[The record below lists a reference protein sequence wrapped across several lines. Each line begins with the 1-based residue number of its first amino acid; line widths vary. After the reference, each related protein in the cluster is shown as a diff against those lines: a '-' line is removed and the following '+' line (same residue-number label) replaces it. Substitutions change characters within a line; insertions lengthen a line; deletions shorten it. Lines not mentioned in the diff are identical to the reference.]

1 MFLIAKK
8 RKVTTDNLIILR
20 IYGKKIENKIN
31 DVSIRKIIQ
40 IYIMKKYEGGNSEKI
55 LLLCNKNY
63 ESPQ

>member
-40 IYIMKKYEGGNSEKI
+40 IYITKKYD
-55 LLLCNKNY
+55 C
-63 ESPQ
+63 